1 MEPTNGMLGRRN
13 TTVPRRSSHFR
24 AISVKKNPTYGPRGV
39 RALARARTGTRG
51 QPSHSV
57 MILALAVGEG
67 QEAVRVGLEDFGD
80 GDGGAD
86 RPWRVA
92 TGFDLDAGQPHHPRL
107 DGP

>member
-1 MEPTNGMLGRRN
+1 
-13 TTVPRRSSHFR
+13 
-24 AISVKKNPTYGPRGV
+24 
-39 RALARARTGTRG
+39 
-51 QPSHSV
+51 